1 MLRSA
6 GRDSFGYGGW
16 VGNSPAMMLRRNS
29 SQSRC
34 TTWLA
39 RGRKP
44 GFGLGVPDDARVP
57 DRLGSELPLPGVPG
71 CRGDVQLQGLTAGLS
86 HCRAL
91 GRPGRRDEPTA
102 PRNSTPTATGRR
114 LTPVAFPSASRLSCR
129 GKPGAAVDRRHVHHA
144 AFSGLVVRKG
154 GRTRTEGMVRPASAN
169 RRKAGENW
177 AGNVR
182 IRRAAGQCRLR
193 QPKGVEEPST
203 GNCCEL
209 SGNAR
214 GVAQLG
220 LKACPKWE
228 DEDRAVPAPTPA
240 RRSNGATGQGPRCR
254 PHDRPNVPALDGT

>member
-1 MLRSA
+1 
-6 GRDSFGYGGW
+6 
-16 VGNSPAMMLRRNS
+16 MMLRRNS

-39 RGRKP
+39 RGRNP
-44 GFGLGVPDDARVP
+44 GFGPGAPDDARVP
-57 DRLGSELPLPGVPG
+57 DRLGSEVLLPGVPG
-71 CRGDVQLQGLTAGLS
+71 CRGDVQLQGFTAGGDAGLS

-91 GRPGRRDEPTA
+91 GRPGRRDELTA
-102 PRNSTPTATGRR
+102 PLNATPTATGRR

-129 GKPGAAVDRRHVHHA
+129 GKPGTAVDRRHVHHA

-177 AGNVR
+177 ASNVR

-209 SGNAR
+209 SVNAR

-228 DEDRAVPAPTPA
+228 DEDRAVPAPMPVHC
-240 RRSNGATGQGPRCR
+240 SIGAIGQGPRFPPCVR
-254 PHDRPNVPALDGT
+254 PIVPAPDGT